1 MNLSIIEQ
9 KLVNFNGAEIMGVK
23 TNDGKTR
30 IGVRWICEGIGL
42 TVDQAKRQMKNIQTD
57 LVISQGV
64 SDLTLPTNGGLQEV
78 LTIEL
83 DFLPL
88 WLAKISITP
97 RMQSESPVVTEKLVQ
112 YQLKAKDVLAAAFVH
127 QVQEKTQA
135 ELLVMMA
142 QDNVNKERRL
152 SAVEEKQD
160 NIVSILTLNRNDW
173 RNKVNRIINAIAMKQ
188 GGGDCYSEI
197 RKESYEMLEE
207 QGNCILN
214 RRLDNRKAR
223 MALAGSS
230 KSAINKVSA
239 LDVIEEDKKLVS
251 VYIAVIKELA
261 VKYQLNITR
270 YNLIDETREIIN
282 A

>member
-1 MNLSIIEQ
+1 MSLSIIEQ

-42 TVDQAKRQMKNIQTD
+42 TDGQSRRQVENLSTD
-57 LVISQGV
+57 VVLSQG
-64 SDLTLPTNGGLQEV
+64 SANLRLPTNGGIQEV

-97 RMQSESPVVTEKLVQ
+97 AMQRESPKVTKELIQ
-112 YQLKAKDVLAAAFVH
+112 YQLKAKDVLAAAFTH

-142 QDNVNKERRL
+142 QENVNNEKRL
-152 SAVEEKQD
+152 TAVEENQD
-160 NIVSILTLNRNDW
+160 NMVKILTLSRNDW

-188 GGGDCYSEI
+188 GGGDYYSEI

-230 KSAINKVSA
+230 KSAINKISA
-239 LDVIEEDKKLVS
+239 LDVIEEDKKLIS

-270 YNLIDETREIIN
+270 YNLLDETREIIN